1 MVPKFSIDL
10 GATNQTLTVQVIGLA
25 IKIKANNKL
34 V

>member
-1 MVPKFSIDL
+1 MVSIICIDL
-10 GATNQTLTVQVIGLA
+10 GAANQVLTVQVIGLA

>member
-1 MVPKFSIDL
+1 MVSLFCIDL
-10 GATNQTLTVQVIGLA
+10 GTANQALTVQVIGLA